1 MRSRLLFL
9 HLLFSLAAGQNYSI
23 SFDGVDDY
31 VGLPGI
37 SNSIGAPNSSF
48 SIIVWFKKNISDTG
62 VLIHASSSTNY
73 ICPRIETTLE
83 NKINYYHR
91 NPNTDNGATGDLT
104 FNLGEWNNITYV
116 VDGNNGSIE
125 VY

>member
-1 MRSRLLFL
+1 MKKLITLITTIILLT
-9 HLLFSLAAGQNYSI
+9 SITIAQNYSL
-23 SFDGVDDY
+23 SFDGNDDY
-31 VGLPGI
+31 VVLPEI

-83 NKINYYHR
+83 NKINY
-91 NPNTDNGATGDLT
+91 
-104 FNLGEWNNITYV
+104 
-116 VDGNNGSIE
+116 
-125 VY
+125 